1 MSAQAQN
8 KENFHEDVYGES
20 FTLYNKQDMLD
31 FIRPLEIR
39 YERNKIDPKQA
50 FDGKKCLDAGCGNG
64 RGSIFM
70 SSNGA
75 TSVDCVDVSPMNIES
90 VQKNAKIF
98 GFENSINT
106 HLASLEEIPFEDET
120 FDFVWCNGVLMH
132 THNPDK
138 CLSELA
144 RVLKKGGQAWIY
156 VYGSGGVYWQSV
168 YRARDILEP
177 HSEKDC
183 VDVLKFLQSPTSL
196 LAEYIDDWK
205 APYLRS
211 YTKAD
216 FGGRLKSLGF
226 EGTDP
231 LLYGTDYD
239 TSHRITSFDGD
250 ADYLGEGDLRYF
262 LTKTSAPQNDEA
274 PISDSIYGSDYEYS
288 DVYKGKIDEKFDAL
302 KAAVQDQPLTVKA
315 SSLAY
320 IQRYLRDQI
329 FATPKPFDMQA
340 YLDTFDHVLELLERT
355 KA

>member
-1 MSAQAQN
+1 MTTAISN

-20 FTLYNKQDMLD
+20 FTLYNKQDMMD

-39 YERNKIDPKQA
+39 YERNKIDPKKA
-50 FDGKKCLDAGCGNG
+50 FEGKKCLDAGCGNG

-75 TSVDCVDVSPMNIES
+75 ASVDCVDISPTNIES

-98 GFENSINT
+98 GFEDRIHT
-106 HLASLEEIPFEDET
+106 HEASLEEIPFEDET

-168 YRARDILEP
+168 YRARDILTL

-183 VDVLKFLQSPTSL
+183 VDVLKFLQTPTSL

-211 YTKAD
+211 YTRAD
-216 FGGRLKSLGF
+216 FGGRLASLGF
-226 EGTDP
+226 ENTEQ
-231 LLYGTDYD
+231 LSYGTDYD
-239 TSHRITSFDGD
+239 TSHRITSYDGD
-250 ADYLGEGDLRYF
+250 ADYMGEGDLRYF
-262 LTKTSAPQNDEA
+262 LTKVSAPQNDEKQ
-274 PISDSIYGSDYEYS
+274 ISDSTYGSDYTSS
-288 DVYKGKIDEKFDAL
+288 DLYKGAIDKKFDAL
-302 KAAVQDQPLTVKA
+302 KSALEGQSLVVKA

-320 IQRYLRDQI
+320 VQRYLRDKI
-329 FATPKPFDMQA
+329 FASKTPFDLQA
-340 YLDTFDHVLELLERT
+340 YLKTFDYVLELLKR
-355 KA
+355 A